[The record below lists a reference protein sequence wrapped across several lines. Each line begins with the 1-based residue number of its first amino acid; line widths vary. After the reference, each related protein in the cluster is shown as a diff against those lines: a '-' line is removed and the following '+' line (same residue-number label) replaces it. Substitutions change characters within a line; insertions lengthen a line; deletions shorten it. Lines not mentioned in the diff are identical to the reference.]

1 MHIDPENK
9 QCLVETFFFNPLFE
23 RVCVNIPEG
32 NYHIM
37 GWLVITIRSQTAERL
52 VARYEQA
59 VQNTE
64 QLNTKAR
71 DKLREAVSLQRELE
85 RWMSAEW
92 FIISDVIT

>member
-1 MHIDPENK
+1 
-9 QCLVETFFFNPLFE
+9 
-23 RVCVNIPEG
+23 
-32 NYHIM
+32 M
-37 GWLVITIRSQTAERL
+37 GWLVSTIRSQTAERL

-59 VQNTE
+59 VQKTE